1 LPGLNDYYE
10 GGEFP
15 TGILAVTATSVSA
28 SSYTFTTDPSRHY
41 LNGTISFSTV
51 NAGNGN
57 ITFPI
62 TANANFVNPV
72 TKLFMAKIIKAAE
85 NSIWT
90 NMLSNV
96 QSYCRVGG

>member
-1 LPGLNDYYE
+1 MGSFADNRSLVFAANFPSVPIVQGGQYIILPGLNDYYE

-51 NAGNGN
+51 NAGNG
-57 ITFPI
+57 T
-62 TANANFVNPV
+62 
-72 TKLFMAKIIKAAE
+72 
-85 NSIWT
+85 
-90 NMLSNV
+90 
-96 QSYCRVGG
+96 